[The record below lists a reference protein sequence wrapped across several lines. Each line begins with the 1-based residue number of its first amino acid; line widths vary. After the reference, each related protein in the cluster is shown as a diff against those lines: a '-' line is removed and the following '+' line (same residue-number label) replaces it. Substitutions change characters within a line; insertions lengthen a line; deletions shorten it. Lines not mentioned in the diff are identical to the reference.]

1 MTNFDITRRG
11 VVGGFATVPLL
22 AQGAAAQGT
31 PRRGG
36 TLKVSHST
44 SILTL
49 NVLQNSGPAEYLAL
63 DMIYAGLTRLDRD
76 MAPRPDLAVEWS
88 GENAARTFTF
98 KLRPNVKFHDGSP
111 FTSQDVVATIEAIL
125 DPKTGSPARPP
136 RAPPPPRRK

>member
-11 VVGGFATVPLL
+11 VVGGFATIPLL
-22 AQGAAAQGT
+22 AEGASAQGA

-63 DMIYAGLTRLDRD
+63 DMIYAGLTRLDRN
-76 MAPRPDLAVEWS
+76 MAPSPIWPS
-88 GENAARTFTF
+88 NGPART
-98 KLRPNVKFHDGSP
+98 RRARSP
-111 FTSQDVVATIEAIL
+111 S
-125 DPKTGSPARPP
+125 SCART
-136 RAPPPPRRK
+136 